1 MRIQRHALV
10 EQVFHYVQSI
20 ADTVVDKLASL
31 ERFLPWHR
39 APARQQGAPAP
50 TQRSGQSGPAHA
62 DERTIRRM
70 AEAER
75 GGLSSQQS
83 AALYAS
89 GQNPG
94 GTHHKSVR
102 REVPEHQR
110 PELYEPQERKE
121 TIPGKEK
128 HIAVMRR
135 GS

>member
-10 EQVFHYVQSI
+10 EQISNYIQGIVE
-20 ADTVVDKLASL
+20 KLSSL
-31 ERFLPWHR
+31 EQFLPWHR
-39 APARQQGAPAP
+39 TPARQQSAP
-50 TQRSGQSGPAHA
+50 TTVRRPRASAHA

-75 GGLSSQQS
+75 GGLSSQES
-83 AALYAS
+83 AARYAR
-89 GQNPG
+89 GENPG
-94 GTHHKSVR
+94 GMHHKSVR

-121 TIPGKEK
+121 TVPGKEK

>member
-10 EQVFHYVQSI
+10 EQISHYIQGIVE
-20 ADTVVDKLASL
+20 KLTSL
-31 ERFLPWHR
+31 EQFLPWHR
-39 APARQQGAPAP
+39 TPARQQSAP
-50 TQRSGQSGPAHA
+50 TTVRRPAAAHA

-75 GGLSSQQS
+75 GGLSSQES
-83 AALYAS
+83 AARYAR
-89 GQNPG
+89 GENPG
-94 GTHHKSVR
+94 GMHHKSVR

-121 TIPGKEK
+121 TVPGKEK